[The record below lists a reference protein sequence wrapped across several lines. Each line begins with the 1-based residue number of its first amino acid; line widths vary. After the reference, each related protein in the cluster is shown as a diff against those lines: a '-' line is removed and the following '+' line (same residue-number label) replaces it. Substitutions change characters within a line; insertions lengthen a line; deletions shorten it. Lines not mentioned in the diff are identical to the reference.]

1 MTIHDRDAYMRGI
14 WDWKILDG
22 CFGNTK
28 IAPTDIDG
36 LVERNG
42 NLLILETKAPGASV
56 PEGQSITF
64 RRIVQQGVDA
74 GKLNVV
80 IVIWGENGT
89 PTKLR
94 VYSAMHPEGKNFDD
108 NLETLRKYVAAWFQ
122 RANKQQWTGSEAI
135 LEGTGAETWST

>member
-1 MTIHDRDAYMRGI
+1 M
-14 WDWKILDG
+14 
-22 CFGNTK
+22 
-28 IAPTDIDG
+28 
-36 LVERNG
+36 
-42 NLLILETKAPGASV
+42 

-80 IVIWGENGT
+80 IVIWGENGI

-108 NLETLRKYVAAWFQ
+108 NLETLRKYVAAGFQ
-122 RANKQQWTGSEAI
+122 PVNKRQWTGSEAI
-135 LEGTGAETWST
+135 LEGIGAETWST